1 MSTDNLNPYPGNLKH
16 HKVEPFL
23 SDKWM
28 NEGLREI
35 MPECVNAIDVAA
47 ACGDLSRE
55 IRDKYEAELQRLR
68 GLLDEATDMLYEG
81 AGYADEVTDSEGADE
96 FARRART
103 FLAKLKK

>member
-1 MSTDNLNPYPGNLKH
+1 MSAETPKA
-16 HKVEPFL
+16 VVPFTEEWFAYIISTRTEEGSIRCL
-23 SDKWM
+23 SM
-28 NEGLREI
+28 
-35 MPECVNAIDVAA
+35 MTQ
-47 ACGDLSRE
+47 
-55 IRDKYEAELQRLR
+55 AELQRLR

>member
-1 MSTDNLNPYPGNLKH
+1 MPTETPKA
-16 HKVEPFL
+16 VPFL
-23 SDKWM
+23 SEAFSDNGAHSHWKLIDPITGENLWS
-28 NEGLREI
+28 ED
-35 MPECVNAIDVAA
+35 PEEDAA
-47 ACGDLSRE
+47 TGHPVSN
-55 IRDKYEAELQRLR
+55 AELQRLR